1 MITHLLDTS
10 VYSQRLKPLP
20 VEGVVMRWSSLGNA
34 ALAIAS
40 CCEAEL
46 LFGLKKKDSERLWTE
61 YNLYLKDQLTL
72 LPFGY
77 KEAAQYA
84 QIRHELTQRGQ
95 PVSDMDMMIAATAI
109 SNRLVLATLN
119 IRHFTRIS
127 DLRVEDWSD

>member
-1 MITHLLDTS
+1 
-10 VYSQRLKPLP
+10 
-20 VEGVVMRWSSLGNA
+20 LGNA

-119 IRHFTRIS
+119 VRHFTRIS
-127 DLRVEDWSD
+127 DLRVEDWSE